1 MVSYSLTVQ
10 RHLRE
15 HSNIH
20 SNICSLKRVLRLKGV
35 GRIEE
40 VEDFEITE
48 RDSYSSMETFSV
60 HVDRSAAARVQCA

>member
-10 RHLRE
+10 GHLRE
-15 HSNIH
+15 HSNIC
-20 SNICSLKRVLRLKGV
+20 NICSLKRVLRLKGV

-48 RDSYSSMETFSV
+48 RDSYSSIETFSV